1 MAEAFTLHGFF
12 RSSASYRVRIAL
24 NLKGLSY
31 DQVTY
36 QLRLGEQR
44 GEAYLGLN
52 PQGLVPALQMS
63 DAVLTQSLAICEYLD
78 ETYPEPAL
86 LPSDAL
92 GRARVRA
99 FCDIIACD
107 IHPIQNL
114 KILNRLR
121 SMGLGDEAVNNW
133 AQQVIEEGF
142 DACEALLAGTSGAFC
157 FGDAPGLADICLVP
171 QVANAERFGVKMR
184 WPRIEA
190 IVARCQQVDAFVQ
203 AAPGQQ
209 PDAG

>member
-24 NLKGLSY
+24 NLKGLGY

-52 PQGLVPALQMS
+52 PQGLVPAL
-63 DAVLTQSLAICEYLD
+63 AGPEGVLTQSLAICEYLD
-78 ETYPEPAL
+78 EVYPEPAL
-86 LPSDAL
+86 LPADPLA
-92 GRARVRA
+92 RARVRA
-99 FCDIIACD
+99 FCDVIACD

-121 SMGLGDEAVNNW
+121 ALGLDQDAVNGW
-133 AQQVIEEGF
+133 ARQTIEEGF
-142 DACEALLAGTSGAFC
+142 DACEALLADQTGPFC
-157 FGDAPGLADICLVP
+157 FGEVVSLADICLVP
-171 QVANAERFGVKMR
+171 QVANAQRFGVEMR

-190 IVARCQQVDAFVQ
+190 IVAHCQGLDAFIK
-203 AAPGQQ
+203 ALPDSQ
-209 PDAG
+209 PDAA